1 MNRVLLITWMH
12 APVFSLQ
19 RQQIR
24 AHLLLGIWDTLV
36 IGSIFSGFPML
47 TCTEGLTHK
56 EDTSCSNVS
65 AHGVDKC
72 KHMQSGLRHSV
83 TAMCVKMVTNILN
96 KWDQNLRLL
105 TRQAA
110 VRSSQSEEEWRL
122 LESHNDHLIKNRNY
136 DWSSPLESTRHS
148 WRGPT

>member
-1 MNRVLLITWMH
+1 
-12 APVFSLQ
+12 
-19 RQQIR
+19 
-24 AHLLLGIWDTLV
+24 
-36 IGSIFSGFPML
+36 ML

-72 KHMQSGLRHSV
+72 KYMQSGLRHSV

-110 VRSSQSEEEWRL
+110 VRSSQSEEE
-122 LESHNDHLIKNRNY
+122 
-136 DWSSPLESTRHS
+136 
-148 WRGPT
+148 